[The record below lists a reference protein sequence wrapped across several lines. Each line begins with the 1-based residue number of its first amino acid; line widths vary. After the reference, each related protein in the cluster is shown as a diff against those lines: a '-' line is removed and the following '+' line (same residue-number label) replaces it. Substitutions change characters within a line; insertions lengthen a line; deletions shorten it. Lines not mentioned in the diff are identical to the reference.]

1 MSHIAVQA
9 VSLEVAGRLILD
21 AVSLTGSAGR
31 FTGIIGPN
39 GVGKSTLLR
48 IMAGLLTPT
57 RGEATLSGTPVA
69 RMGARAL
76 ARQVAY
82 LPQETQI
89 DFAFPAW
96 EVVMMGR
103 HPHLGRFSL
112 EGRRDEEAARR
123 AMALTGTLHLAEQ
136 PVTTLSGGE
145 RQMTFLAKTL
155 AQEPRVLLLD
165 EPISALDLRHQLRA
179 LNLVRAL
186 CREGMTAIAVLHD
199 LNLAARYCDELVL
212 LARGRVLAMGR
223 PEEVL
228 TPANLKEAYG
238 VTAMVRPDPLTGTPH
253 VVAFDDAEEAPGG
266 RRIHVLAGGGTAGP
280 ALAELYRRGARV
292 SAGPVEERD
301 PDAELARALGLPVLT
316 YPSFHQIP
324 EGTLQEAAGWL
335 DQADLILAAPVP
347 LGPANAALERLLAG
361 RRVLPVGPR
370 PRTQTL
376 LLTDLVPHKPADLE
390 HILAS

>member
-1 MSHIAVQA
+1 MSQIAAQA
-9 VSLEVAGRLILD
+9 VSLEIAGRLILD
-21 AVSLTGSAGR
+21 AVSLNSGPSR

-48 IMAGLLTPT
+48 IMAGLLAPT
-57 RGEATLSGTPVA
+57 RGEALLNGSPVA
-69 RMGARAL
+69 AMSARAL
-76 ARQVAY
+76 AREVAY

-112 EGRRDEEAARR
+112 EGPRDEEAVRR
-123 AMALTGTLHLAEQ
+123 AMDLTSTAHLAEQ

-155 AQEPRVLLLD
+155 AQEPNVLLLD
-165 EPISALDLRHQLRA
+165 EPISALDLNHQLRA

-186 CREGMTAIAVLHD
+186 CREGMAAVAVLHD

-212 LARGRVLAMGR
+212 LARGRVLAMGSPR
-223 PEEVL
+223 EVL
-228 TPANLKEAYG
+228 TPANLREAYG
-238 VTAMVRPDPLTGTPH
+238 VTAMVRVDPLTGCPH
-253 VVAFDDAEEAPGG
+253 VVAFDDPGEPPED
-266 RRIHVLAGGGTAGP
+266 RRFHVLAGGGTAGP
-280 ALAELYRRGARV
+280 TLAQLFRRGAGV
-292 SAGPVEERD
+292 TVGPVEERD
-301 PDAELARALGLPVLT
+301 PDALLAQALGLPVLT
-316 YPSFHQIP
+316 YPSFHHVP
-324 EGTLQEAAGWL
+324 DGVLQEAAEWL
-335 DQADLILAAPVP
+335 DRADLILAAPVP
-347 LGPANAALERLLAG
+347 LGPVNAALERLLKG

-370 PRTQTL
+370 PQTQAL
-376 LLTDLVPHKPADLE
+376 VLTDLLPQKPADLE